1 MAIPDKEKDFNHS
14 VHTTEKQVFRSDTAL
29 VGAVSI
35 LQVINLGH
43 MT

>member
-1 MAIPDKEKDFNHS
+1 MAVPDKEKDFSHS

-29 VGAVSI
+29 AGAVSI

>member
-1 MAIPDKEKDFNHS
+1 MVVLDKEKDLNHS
-14 VHTTEKQVFRSDTAL
+14 VHTAEKQVFRSDTAL
-29 VGAVSI
+29 VGVVSI